1 MYYQVGNKCLEKHQA
16 ENLYFS
22 LVVPRIKEN
31 GQIVRP
37 EYNGSLWKM
46 SDGQPLRLLLAE
58 CSPKDNLQSGLE
70 TGWIVFGILAS
81 VYFVSLLKRF
91 RNDGFLF
98 LSRRFRT
105 RINRGGSV

>member
-46 SDGQPLRLLLAE
+46 SDGAPLRLLLAE
-58 CSPKDNLQSGLE
+58 CSPKDNLQSDLE
-70 TGWIVFGILAS
+70 TGWRVLGRLAS
-81 VYFVSLLKRF
+81 LFFVVCVEKVLEWWVF
-91 RNDGFLF
+91 FF
-98 LSRRFRT
+98 F
-105 RINRGGSV
+105 SVF

>member
-46 SDGQPLRLLLAE
+46 SDGQPLSLSLAE
-58 CSPKDNLQSGLE
+58 CSPKDNLQSGFE
-70 TGWIVFGILAS
+70 TGWIVFGVMAS
-81 VYFVSLLKRF
+81 VYFVSLMKKVLK
-91 RNDGFLF
+91 
-98 LSRRFRT
+98 
-105 RINRGGSV
+105 

>member
-1 MYYQVGNKCLEKHQA
+1 MRSTRLK
-16 ENLYFS
+16 NLYFS

-70 TGWIVFGILAS
+70 TGWIVFGVMAS
-81 VYFVSLLKRF
+81 VYFVSLLKKV
-91 RNDGFLF
+91 LK
-98 LSRRFRT
+98 
-105 RINRGGSV
+105 

>member
-70 TGWIVFGILAS
+70 TGWIIFGILAS
-81 VYFVSLLKRF
+81 VYFVSLLKKV
-91 RNDGFLF
+91 LK
-98 LSRRFRT
+98 
-105 RINRGGSV
+105 

>member
-1 MYYQVGNKCLEKHQA
+1 
-16 ENLYFS
+16 
-22 LVVPRIKEN
+22 VPRIKEN

-81 VYFVSLLKRF
+81 VYFVSLLKKV
-91 RNDGFLF
+91 LK
-98 LSRRFRT
+98 
-105 RINRGGSV
+105 